1 MAEKIEWKT
10 EVEVDLDEVA
20 RIVRSESFARYLLDS
35 TENFAVAAYILQ
47 ALLDRLE
54 QDGSEIKD
62 VLRND

>member
-20 RIVRSESFARYLLDS
+20 RIVRSESFARYLLDA